1 MDNTDRPPYLITIT
15 RDTGGQHAS
24 EDTTPSP
31 DAVPTVRHVAEIVA
45 ESRQIIARIARRRL
59 ELLDLQRAVADR
71 PEGHPEV
78 RPARARM
85 DLLVAGIEGDS
96 RLLHLLSQEL
106 RYASAF

>member
-1 MDNTDRPPYLITIT
+1 MDTTDRSPYPITIT

-24 EDTTPSP
+24 GDATPSA
-31 DAVPTVRHVAEIVA
+31 DAAPAVRHVAEIVG
-45 ESRQIIARIARRRL
+45 ESRQVIARLARRRL

-71 PEGHPEV
+71 PEGHPDV

-85 DLLVAGIEGDS
+85 DLLAAGIEGDS

-106 RYASAF
+106 RYSSAF